1 MSSGKEEMRM
11 RAKEVRSRLLPGEV
25 AELSARIGLHLRRL
39 MDGESV
45 VMVYASKPGEVDT
58 SDLICWLLSQGTR
71 VVVPIIEQETRSLRL
86 SYLEDPSVL
95 RPSTFLVPEPVGR
108 EIPADASAVR
118 LVIIPLIAFDRQ
130 GHRLGYGAGYYDRF
144 LSRHPWMR
152 MIGVAFSCQE
162 VDVVPED
169 GNDVPL
175 DAIVTEEGV
184 VPLQERQGSV
194 A

>member
-11 RAKEVRSRLLPGEV
+11 QAKEVRSRLSPGEV
-25 AELSARIGLHLRRL
+25 AEFSVRIGLHLLRL
-39 MDGESV
+39 IDGESV

-58 SDLICWLLSQGTR
+58 SGLISRLLSQGKR

-86 SYLEDPSVL
+86 SYLEDPCVL

-108 EIPADASAVR
+108 EIPVDASTVS

-152 MIGVAFSCQE
+152 KIGVAFSCQE
-162 VDVVPED
+162 VPRIPADE
-169 GNDVPL
+169 NDVSL
-175 DAIVTEEGV
+175 DVIVTETGIV
-184 VPLQERQGSV
+184 SPQEQ
-194 A
+194 

>member
-1 MSSGKEEMRM
+1 M
-11 RAKEVRSRLLPGEV
+11 RAKEVRSRLSPGEV
-25 AELSARIGLHLRRL
+25 AELSARIGLHLRQL
-39 MDGESV
+39 IDSESV

-58 SDLICWLLSQGTR
+58 SGLISWLLSHGIR

-86 SYLEDPSVL
+86 SYLEDPGVL

-108 EIPADASAVR
+108 ENPADPSAVC

-144 LSRHPWMR
+144 LSRHPGMR
-152 MIGVAFSCQE
+152 KIGVAFSCQE
-162 VDVVPED
+162 VPLIPADE
-169 GNDVPL
+169 NDVSL

-184 VPLQERQGSV
+184 VPLRERQGSV

>member
-1 MSSGKEEMRM
+1 MSSGKEEMRK
-11 RAKEVRSRLLPGEV
+11 RVKEVRSRLSPEEG

-39 MDGESV
+39 IDGESV

-58 SDLICWLLSQGTR
+58 SGLISWLLSQGTR

-86 SYLEDPSVL
+86 SYLEDPCVL

-108 EIPADASAVR
+108 EIPVDASAVG
-118 LVIIPLIAFDRQ
+118 LVIVPLIAFDRQ

-144 LSRHPWMR
+144 LSRHPWMKK
-152 MIGVAFSCQE
+152 IGVAFSCQE